1 MMNAEPKLR
10 VVFFRT
16 ESGNEPVREWLVGLG
31 EDERRINADIS
42 VVAERWP
49 IVLRTSLV
57 KKLRGEG
64 NLWEIRS
71 RISDGKRI
79 ARVLFTIDSGEII
92 LLHGFIKKSQKTPLK
107 DLRLARKRSK
117 LWKARR

>member
-117 LWKARR
+117 LWKARN

>member
-1 MMNAEPKLR
+1 MMNAEPELR

-42 VVAERWP
+42 VVAEHWP
-49 IVLRTSLV
+49 SVLRTSLV

-79 ARVLFTIDSGEII
+79 ARVLFTIDSSEII
-92 LLHGFIKKSQKTPLK
+92 LLHGFIKKSQKTLLK

-117 LWKARR
+117 LWKARN

>member
-79 ARVLFTIDSGEII
+79 ARVLFTINSGEII